1 MVAIFKFDNSREF
14 LRAYIDSLPKKG
26 WGEIQRWAE
35 HLDLQASYIS
45 QVLSGSKTFNM
56 DQGLKIAKHLG
67 LIEIEI
73 DFLMMLMEK
82 ERAGSHETKKYF
94 DEKLKVIKSQ
104 SGDLSRRLPKDRVFS
119 EVEKSVFYSSWHYS
133 AIRLFCSLSGKGK
146 NLEDITK
153 RFNLKRIE
161 ALHVLDFLC
170 DSGLCVKKGD
180 SYFVGSQQTHLES
193 SSPHIHRHRQNWRVK
208 TLSQIE
214 TTQPEELVFSAPF
227 SVSQAD
233 FEILREELSLF
244 LEAFFRKVK
253 QTDPEE
259 MAVLNIDLMKLR

>member
-1 MVAIFKFDNSREF
+1 MVVVFKFDNSREF

-56 DQGLKIAKHLG
+56 DQGFKLAKHLG
-67 LIEIEI
+67 LKELEV
-73 DFLMMLMEK
+73 DFLMSLMEK

-94 DEKLKVIKSQ
+94 DEKLKAIKAQ
-104 SGDLSRRLPKDRVFS
+104 SGDLSKRLPKDRVFT

-146 NLEDITK
+146 KLDEIAD
-153 RFNLKRIE
+153 RFKLKRSE
-161 ALHVLDFLC
+161 AVQILDFLC
-170 DSGLCVKKGD
+170 ESGLCILKNVL
-180 SYFVGSQQTHLES
+180 YFMGSQQTYLES
-193 SSPHIHRHRQNWRVK
+193 TSPHIHRHRQNWRVK

-214 TTQPEELVFSAPF
+214 TTQPDELVFSAPF
-227 SVSQAD
+227 SIGQKD
-233 FEILREELSLF
+233 FETLREELSVF
-244 LEAFFRKVK
+244 LEGFFKRVK
-253 QTDPEE
+253 QTTPEE
-259 MAVLNIDLMKLR
+259 MAILNIDLMKFR